1 MPLAA
6 LYSAA
11 WCNDV
16 FPWGFPQK
24 PVPQTPRELM
34 LERLSEGVP
43 PDLVT
48 RAAGIEWDAIKDD
61 PEVVK
66 AVAEGEILLFTR
78 ARDSGVTGVV
88 RAAMRYETKTWTPK
102 AEPNLGMSLEDY
114 LRD

>member
-1 MPLAA
+1 MPQAA
-6 LYSAA
+6 PYSAA

-16 FPWGFPQK
+16 FLWGTPSNAIPK
-24 PVPQTPRELM
+24 TPREIM
-34 LERLSEGVP
+34 LERLVEGVP
-43 PDLVT
+43 PDLAA

-114 LRD
+114 LKD